1 MAPPSVHPTCMFV
14 HELPWLKR
22 LPWFQC
28 EKQLLYNV
36 WVLPSNR
43 YVCEETK
50 MLWGWTPSY
59 PPLKAWHSLITMA
72 AWSTSG
78 LQFTWLG
85 HDIGLIRS
93 GVLFKYPMLATN
105 TCVVITGK
113 HTLISTWSRSQ
124 HVIIP
129 CRFQWHQVS
138 WIHAMW
144 TELHQLERNGM

>member
-1 MAPPSVHPTCMFV
+1 MHVSVCMLCACVCLCTCVWLRVPARV
-14 HELPWLKR
+14 HVSM
-22 LPWFQC
+22 C
-28 EKQLLYNV
+28 SYV
-36 WVLPSNR
+36 SVCAHVCV